1 MTITEE
7 FLKNMKMNIGVWY
20 CGKCAAPRS
29 TNIAGTF
36 REVKKLGYKFEEVS
50 MGRWAKMMFCVHC
63 NKISSHY
70 KLLSLIPTFQSKN
83 RFNFNRKT
91 RERIL
96 RIFQNKDAFTGRT
109 ITSVAEIDHKVP
121 WTRLEKDIDAT
132 ALSDEEIKQHFQLLS
147 REHNLIKDRACG
159 HCRLYNERPPF
170 LEIPFW
176 YHGNSNYCGTCY
188 GCGWYDG
195 VEWRRAITGIIEKYN
210 SLDITPIK

>member
-1 MTITEE
+1 
-7 FLKNMKMNIGVWY
+7 
-20 CGKCAAPRS
+20 
-29 TNIAGTF
+29 
-36 REVKKLGYKFEEVS
+36 
-50 MGRWAKMMFCVHC
+50 MMFCVHC

-132 ALSDEEIKQHFQLLS
+132 ALSDEEIK
-147 REHNLIKDRACG
+147 
-159 HCRLYNERPPF
+159 
-170 LEIPFW
+170 
-176 YHGNSNYCGTCY
+176 
-188 GCGWYDG
+188 
-195 VEWRRAITGIIEKYN
+195 
-210 SLDITPIK
+210 